1 MERAEDVQL
10 GKVYLGVSQGTE
22 FRCID
27 FVVDYPNLANY
38 GIGGQYEPHYDHAT
52 ENDVG
57 DFGEE
62 DGNRIATWLSY
73 MSEPRYGGGT
83 IFMEPVGIRAEPVK
97 VSSKIAVW

>member
-1 MERAEDVQL
+1 MVP
-10 GKVYLGVSQGTE
+10 KFGVLTARFGTLTILPIVRIT
-22 FRCID
+22 F
-27 FVVDYPNLANY
+27 FLANY

-97 VSSKIAVW
+97 VNCKVFGD